1 MPTQVS
7 SFSQRWVRPW
17 LGKNLDGP
25 ISPRPRGKG
34 HERMNR
40 LELAGLVSAALTV
53 IGGICLILGLLLV
66 GAHASDTQNVV
77 AEDAR

>member
-1 MPTQVS
+1 
-7 SFSQRWVRPW
+7 
-17 LGKNLDGP
+17 
-25 ISPRPRGKG
+25 
-34 HERMNR
+34 MNR